1 VVAGFVAMIRK
12 EGQLFGRHPLRV
24 ADAAGYGDHG
34 GDVDAKGTIHRTAL
48 AHGALQPSDFVAFF
62 QKGTIHFTFAPD
74 HLAQGVSEFIGRT
87 QAGISIIG
95 DIDKAAFRTQPAS
108 GANAHPGSNAGTM
121 IGIQYLTHPV
131 HIYGRICIVFK
142 VKLLFSSFQYYII
155 PNFLIENPKH
165 ETRNSKQILNS
176 NVQMFKT
183 NTAIF
188 LNELASIYSRYR
200 LGHLNFGYSRLFRPI
215 LLDQAIFGFRI

>member
-62 QKGTIHFTFAPD
+62 QKGAIHFAFAPD

-87 QAGISIIG
+87 QAGISIVG
-95 DIDKAAFRTQPAS
+95 DIDKAAFRTQTAAR
-108 GANAHPGSNAGTM
+108 ANAYPGSNAGTM
-121 IGIQYLTHPV
+121 IGIQYPLHLCDI
-131 HIYGRICIVFK
+131 HGCIGIVL
-142 VKLLFSSFQYYII
+142 KLKFLLSTFQFISI
-155 PNFLIENPKH
+155 PYFLIRNPKH
-165 ETRNSKQILNS
+165 EMRNSKQILKS

-200 LGHLNFGYSRLFRPI
+200 LGHLNFGYSRLFRI
-215 LLDQAIFGFRI
+215 SIFGFRI